1 MLLTLLR
8 NRRGNAIGKMLHQP
22 RPAAIA
28 QSSGRT
34 FHAGLLTILAVGV
47 AASQTIATERLT
59 FEVASVKPAKSE
71 SGRFTMNGGPG
82 TADPGR
88 ISYTNI
94 MLRRILLNAY
104 EVRNYQISGPEWL
117 DTARFDIT
125 AKLPD
130 GTTMEQFR
138 AMLRNLLETRFKM
151 KVHRESRELPIY
163 ALLTAKNS
171 PKMKLGVKDAAPV
184 GVPGEEQLATIR
196 ASEGKD
202 GFPALSL
209 STPGLVIETKNGRAR
224 ITAKEA
230 PLTKLADLLSGQ
242 VDRPV
247 IDSTGLA
254 DDYSFVLYF
263 TPEGVNTGDNSEPGI
278 FGALQEQLGL
288 RLEAR
293 KGRVELLVIDQAEKV
308 PTEN

>member
-1 MLLTLLR
+1 
-8 NRRGNAIGKMLHQP
+8 MLHKQHLAP
-22 RPAAIA
+22 VPKTRGQI
-28 QSSGRT
+28 
-34 FHAGLLTILAVGV
+34 FHAGLLMVLAVGV
-47 AASQTIATERLT
+47 ATSQTITSEQQT

-71 SGRFTMNGGPG
+71 NGRFTMNGGPG
-82 TADPGR
+82 TSDPGR

-151 KVHRESRELPIY
+151 KIHRESRELPIY
-163 ALLTAKNS
+163 ALLTAKNG
-171 PKMKLGVKDAAPV
+171 PKIEPSVKDAPN
-184 GVPGEEQLATIR
+184 GVPGEDQLATIR
-196 ASEGKD
+196 AFEGRD

-209 STPGLVIETKNGRAR
+209 RAPGLVIETMNGRTR
-224 ITAKEA
+224 ITAKDV

-242 VDRPV
+242 VGRPV
-247 IDSTGLA
+247 IDTTGLA

-263 TPEGVNTGDNSEPGI
+263 TPEGVNTGDNSEPSI

-293 KGRVELLVIDQAEKV
+293 KGPVELLVIDQAEKV